1 MGRINTDLTSEVG
14 KFTDY
19 SLNRTVP
26 LYLMAS
32 YAYYVLDKPI
42 LSDHSFDSMA
52 KILVEYWD
60 DIEHRHK
67 DYITKDDLS
76 AGTFL
81 GKYPS
86 MAEGAAI
93 DIVAKLEA

>member
-1 MGRINTDLTSEVG
+1 MGSINTNLTSEVG

-42 LSDHSFDSMA
+42 LADHSFDSMA
-52 KILVEYWD
+52 KIMLECWD
-60 DIEHRHK
+60 DIEHMHK
-67 DYITKDDLS
+67 EYITKDDLR

-86 MAEGAAI
+86 MAQGAAERLVK
-93 DIVAKLEA
+93 DLKL